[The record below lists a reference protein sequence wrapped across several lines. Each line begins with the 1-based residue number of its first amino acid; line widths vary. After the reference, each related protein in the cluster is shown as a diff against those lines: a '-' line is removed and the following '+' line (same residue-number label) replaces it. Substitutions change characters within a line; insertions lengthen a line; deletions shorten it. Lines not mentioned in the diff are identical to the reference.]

1 MARDE
6 RTGAYA
12 RNVSQ
17 EDWDLA
23 HKLSQR
29 DGFGF
34 GVKQVDEATKNA
46 QRIAKDHMYVWNRL
60 VENKGPIGMKKDE
73 QQWEPRVQDLMSNEG
88 FQTFMKAPTIQAKMV
103 ALRDVGIYQGMDMSD
118 EELAR
123 FLMTHASSGLTEDPN
138 VHKEA
143 KQKEE
148 GRTLGSYA
156 KQTALTLGGG
166 AVGMALGGT
175 TGFAMGAAAGALY
188 GSDKKEL
195 DKPIWKREDKSIF

>member
-23 HKLSQR
+23 HKMSKR

-34 GVKQVDEATKNA
+34 GVEQVDEATKNA

-88 FQTFMKAPTIQAKMV
+88 FQTFVKAPTIQAKMV
-103 ALRDVGIYQGMDMSD
+103 ALRDAGIYQGMNMND

-123 FLMTHASSGLTEDPN
+123 FLMTHAASGLTEDPN

-143 KQKEE
+143 KRSIGMPREEFKERYNPPE
-148 GRTLGSYA
+148 EFMDKYFA
-156 KQTALTLGGG
+156 K
-166 AVGMALGGT
+166 
-175 TGFAMGAAAGALY
+175 
-188 GSDKKEL
+188 
-195 DKPIWKREDKSIF
+195 